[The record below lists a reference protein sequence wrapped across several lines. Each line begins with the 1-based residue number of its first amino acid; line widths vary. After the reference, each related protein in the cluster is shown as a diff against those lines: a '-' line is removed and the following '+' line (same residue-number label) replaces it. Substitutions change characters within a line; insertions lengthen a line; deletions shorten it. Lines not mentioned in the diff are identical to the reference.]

1 VAAACVVVAAACVV
15 VAAACVVVAAAC
27 VGLEV
32 EVFPA
37 EDVARSESAS
47 PPPHAMRNARRA
59 AR

>member
-1 VAAACVVVAAACVV
+1 AAACVAVAAGCVV

-27 VGLEV
+27 VGLEI
-32 EVFPA
+32 EVFCV
-37 EDVARSESAS
+37 EDVARSELAS